1 MARLNWRAAAS
12 SNSTSSTLK
21 KCGVTPKRISNPK
34 CSWSIRIVMLTRV
47 DVLLLPVVFVY
58 GLATAP
64 QFSLMLA
71 FIGSRIPLS
80 GKMTSRIVG
89 SAGLSSTVMPWFVG
103 QLLERV
109 SLWTYPVALICCSA
123 TVLVMAQIIEAKLP
137 RQLNASV

>member
-1 MARLNWRAAAS
+1 
-12 SNSTSSTLK
+12 
-21 KCGVTPKRISNPK
+21 
-34 CSWSIRIVMLTRV
+34 
-47 DVLLLPVVFVY
+47 
-58 GLATAP
+58 
-64 QFSLMLA
+64 
-71 FIGSRIPLS
+71 
-80 GKMTSRIVG
+80 MTSRIVG